1 VIMQITINSKQL
13 YGELDKLA
21 SFTDAPPPA
30 VTRVVFSTVD
40 LAARAYIRE
49 LCRAA
54 NLIVRVDAVGNL
66 FARWVGSEPGLA
78 AIGTGSHTDAIP
90 FAGAYDGTVG
100 VLGGLEA
107 IRALQRAGF
116 QPRRSIELLMFTSEE
131 PTRFGIGCLGSRLL
145 SGSLQA
151 GRAKTL
157 TDKEGQSLDQVRT
170 AAGFTGTLDD
180 VVLPE
185 GYYEAFLELHV
196 EQGPVLEARNIPV
209 GVVTAIAA
217 PASLRIWLDGEGGHA
232 GTVLM
237 PQRHDAFLAAS
248 EISLAVESVVKSTG
262 AIDTVG
268 TVGVC
273 DVFPG
278 AVNSIP
284 SRVKIEIDVRDIDG
298 ARRDAV
304 LRAIDEAC
312 GRVTERRGVKL
323 KKEVLNA
330 DPPAHSGRRALN
342 ALNQSCERCGISPF
356 PLPSRAY
363 HDSLFM
369 SRITE
374 VGMLFV
380 RCREGVSHRPDE
392 YASADDVATG
402 TRVLADALAQLSLES
417 QASID
422 FAGPD

>member
-1 VIMQITINSKQL
+1 MQITIDSGQL

-185 GYYEAFLELHV
+185 GYYETFLELHV

-380 RCREGVSHRPDE
+380 RCRQGVSHRPDE
-392 YASADDVATG
+392 YASADDIATG

-417 QASID
+417 
-422 FAGPD
+422 